1 MSSQIEDLMDK
12 AISYALKLGAY
23 FAEAKGEDTKTLNIE
38 AVNNEIRTVSEIH
51 NVGIGIRV
59 FYGKSSGFSFSNV
72 LDETNIFHA
81 VDTAMH
87 IARASTKKTLIKFNL
102 AEVKPTEEKKSTKVG
117 KHPKDVS
124 LDDKK
129 DMCLRQCK
137 TAMETSKS
145 IANTTSGFGEYYG
158 SICYANSEG
167 TRVYYEPLLV
177 GLRVSCVAKK
187 GAVIV
192 DARDSNGG
200 SFGLE
205 EFEKAEQTPEKIAEN
220 AANWAIEKLKAKHAP
235 AGKFNALID
244 PKLAGVLAHESFG
257 HLSEADFVVIGGSP
271 LTGRLGQKLGTDCVS
286 IIDEGLPDKGG
297 YKIYFDDEG
306 IQCTRVEILKN
317 GILKSYLQSRLTA
330 KALKMEP
337 TGNARSQDYSFE
349 PIVRMRNTYFDVG
362 DWKPDEA
369 LKELKQGI
377 YAIDTAG
384 GQVEDTGT
392 FLFKA
397 VRGYWV
403 ENGEPK
409 YPLRDVALT
418 GNILELLKN
427 VEAVCNDLLISSNPF
442 GGCGKM
448 NQRAFVGTGGPHI
461 LVRNVLFGGVA

>member
-12 AISYALKLGAY
+12 AIKYASKIGAY
-23 FAEAKGEDTKTLNIE
+23 FAEVKGEDTKTLSIE
-38 AVNNEIRTVSEIH
+38 AINNEIRTVSEIR
-51 NVGIGIRV
+51 NIGIGVRV
-59 FYGKSSGFSFSNV
+59 FHGKSSGFSFSNV
-72 LDETNIFHA
+72 LDKTNVFHA
-81 VDTAMH
+81 VDTAMK
-87 IARASTKKTLIKFNL
+87 IVRASAKKTLIKFNL
-102 AEVKPTEEKKSTKVG
+102 AAVNPIEEKKLTKVSR
-117 KHPKDVS
+117 HPKEVS

-129 DMCLRQCK
+129 DLCLRQCK
-137 TAMETSKS
+137 TAMEISKS
-145 IANTTSGFGEYYG
+145 IANSRSGFGEYHGTTY
-158 SICYANSEG
+158 YANTEG
-167 TRVYYEPLLV
+167 TKVSYEPLLI
-177 GLRVSCVAKK
+177 GLGVSCVAKK
-187 GAVIV
+187 GANIV
-192 DARDSNGG
+192 DARDFYGG
-200 SFGLE
+200 SIGLN
-205 EFEKAEQTPEKIAEN
+205 EFEKGEQTPEKMAEN
-220 AANWAIEKLKAKHAP
+220 AANWAIEKLRAKPAP
-235 AGKFNALID
+235 AGKFDAFID

-271 LTGRLGQKLGTDCVS
+271 LTGRIGQTLGTEYVS

-297 YKIYFDDEG
+297 YKIFFDDEG
-306 IQCTRVEILKN
+306 VPCTRVEILKKGVLRN
-317 GILKSYLQSRLTA
+317 YLQSRVTA

-369 LKELKQGI
+369 LRELKQGI

-427 VEAVCNDLLISSNPF
+427 VEAVCDDLLISANPF

-448 NQRAFVGTGGPHI
+448 NQRAFVGTGGPH
-461 LVRNVLFGGVA
+461 LRVKNVLFGGVV

>member
-1 MSSQIEDLMDK
+1 MSLQIEDLMDK
-12 AISYALKLGAY
+12 AIKHALKLGAY
-23 FAEAKGEDTKTLNIE
+23 FAEVKGEDTKTLNIE
-38 AVNNEIRTVSEIH
+38 AINNEIRTVSEIR
-51 NVGIGIRV
+51 NIGIGVRV

-72 LDETNIFHA
+72 LDETNVFHA
-81 VDTAMH
+81 VDTAMQ
-87 IARASTKKTLIKFNL
+87 IAKASTKKTLIKFNL
-102 AEVKPTEEKKSTKVG
+102 AAVNAIEEKKLTNVS

-124 LDDKK
+124 LDEKK
-129 DMCLRQCK
+129 DLCLRQCK
-137 TAMETSKS
+137 TAMAISKS
-145 IANTTSGFGEYYG
+145 IANTTSGFGEYHGTIY
-158 SICYANSEG
+158 YANTEG
-167 TRVYYEPLLV
+167 TRVSYEPLLV

-187 GAVIV
+187 DANIV
-192 DARDSNGG
+192 DARDSHGG
-200 SFGLE
+200 SFGLD
-205 EFEKAEQTPEKIAEN
+205 EFEKGEQTPEKMAEN
-220 AANWAIEKLKAKHAP
+220 AANWAIEKLKAKPAP
-235 AGKFNALID
+235 AGKFDALID

-271 LTGRLGQKLGTDCVS
+271 LTGRIGQTLGTKHVS
-286 IIDEGLPDKGG
+286 IVDEGLPDKGG
-297 YKIYFDDEG
+297 YKIFFDDEG
-306 IQCTRVEILKN
+306 VPCTCVEILEKGVLRN
-317 GILKSYLQSRLTA
+317 YLQSRVTA

-349 PIVRMRNTYFDVG
+349 PIVRMRNTYFDIG
-362 DWKPDEA
+362 DWKTDEA
-369 LKELKQGI
+369 LRELKQGI

-427 VEAVCNDLLISSNPF
+427 VDAVCNDLLISSNPF

-448 NQRAFVGTGGPHI
+448 NQRAFVGTGGPH
-461 LVRNVLFGGVA
+461 LRVKNVLFGGVA